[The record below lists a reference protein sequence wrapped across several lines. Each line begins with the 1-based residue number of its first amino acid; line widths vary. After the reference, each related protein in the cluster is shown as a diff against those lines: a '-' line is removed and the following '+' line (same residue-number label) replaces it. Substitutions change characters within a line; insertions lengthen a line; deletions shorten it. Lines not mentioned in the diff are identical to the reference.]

1 MRIIAGE
8 TSSEQPESGVWLE
21 VFDRPAGHVSVLEA
35 FEVDTEVYAEAGL
48 SDAELLGLAA
58 QDAVEAQEQRELAG
72 PSLDEVA
79 YRRAVRAALRPFTA
93 AGPART
99 GVAA

>member
-1 MRIIAGE
+1 M
-8 TSSEQPESGVWLE
+8 E
-21 VFDRPAGHVSVLEA
+21 VFDRPAGHVSVLQA
-35 FEVDTEVYAEAGL
+35 VEVDTESYAEAEL
-48 SDAELLGLAA
+48 SDAELLGIAA

-72 PSLDEVA
+72 PSWDEVA

-93 AGPART
+93 AAASRT

>member
-1 MRIIAGE
+1 M
-8 TSSEQPESGVWLE
+8 WLE
-21 VFDRPAGHVSVLEA
+21 VFDRPAGHVCVVEA
-35 FEVDTEVYAEAGL
+35 FAVDTEVYAEAEL

-58 QDAVEAQEQRELAG
+58 QDAVEAQESRLLAG
-72 PSLDEVA
+72 PALDEVA